1 MALGG
6 SLLGIGSDVGGSLRT
21 PATFCGVV
29 GIKPTTARIYV
40 GGRRTGSRVRKEINR
55 QLLELFCTTGCNW
68 FICRNRGR

>member
-55 QLLELFCTTGCNW
+55 QLL
-68 FICRNRGR
+68 